1 MRSFERSSAVLVN
14 GKIIFNSP
22 VFTGNAKRKLF
33 TRKSSDLSV
42 KLPGKPE
49 YSDIAKSKMDTLQTR
64 FDDDFTYLFDTRN
77 YSNDIRF
84 HRGSGNR
91 RDWYYSPLIDL
102 HFTDALN
109 KKSQFFDLRQGICI
123 NRDTQTMIK
132 GRNYSIEAVFKD
144 MQFNFSFDID
154 RLTPTDKYKALVIL
168 NEWKEGRFFFG
179 ENKSRGL
186 GWGQLDIDSNT
197 WKTLTES
204 LTVNK
209 SNIEAYNREANYIE
223 ISLQFPLSD
232 PLLVNWNHNIF
243 CKKNN
248 RNITGEF
255 YIKDGDDEK
264 GNAILE
270 LERGLNGH
278 NKKIEEASS
287 SKDRRA
293 IYQQSMYPYKEFR
306 VSKENFKQAARNDK
320 NTIEFFKQYGQSL
333 RDYLDGNEYK
343 DYREM
348 TTSKN
353 VEGYN
358 GKVYDKLPVRLG
370 SLNGF
375 SQIYIPG
382 STLKGAFRS
391 RAQQI
396 IKTLFHQQFWCKV
409 ATSNTLQ
416 DQPCD
421 QKCPVCRLFGT
432 TKFANDNN
440 PLRSRIFFR
449 DAYPYDNDKI
459 QLYPIDNVPI
469 CRLSGKGLNK
479 SNLLFAYGPEAYME
493 TRILIKN
500 IKSNDRWILALLG
513 HILKDFYYGDI
524 PVGSG
529 KFCGLGRLHGN
540 VTSIKVGCHKDTWL
554 YNTLHSLGHTP
565 ETGFFWEEAVFN
577 PFTVSNYTA
586 VLDDL
591 QTSFIALG
599 GVK

>member
-1 MRSFERSSAVLVN
+1 
-14 GKIIFNSP
+14 
-22 VFTGNAKRKLF
+22 
-33 TRKSSDLSV
+33 
-42 KLPGKPE
+42 
-49 YSDIAKSKMDTLQTR
+49 
-64 FDDDFTYLFDTRN
+64 
-77 YSNDIRF
+77 
-84 HRGSGNR
+84 
-91 RDWYYSPLIDL
+91 
-102 HFTDALN
+102 
-109 KKSQFFDLRQGICI
+109 
-123 NRDTQTMIK
+123 
-132 GRNYSIEAVFKD
+132 
-144 MQFNFSFDID
+144 
-154 RLTPTDKYKALVIL
+154 
-168 NEWKEGRFFFG
+168 
-179 ENKSRGL
+179 
-186 GWGQLDIDSNT
+186 
-197 WKTLTES
+197 
-204 LTVNK
+204 
-209 SNIEAYNREANYIE
+209 
-223 ISLQFPLSD
+223 
-232 PLLVNWNHNIF
+232 
-243 CKKNN
+243 
-248 RNITGEF
+248 
-255 YIKDGDDEK
+255 
-264 GNAILE
+264 
-270 LERGLNGH
+270 
-278 NKKIEEASS
+278 
-287 SKDRRA
+287 
-293 IYQQSMYPYKEFR
+293 
-306 VSKENFKQAARNDK
+306 
-320 NTIEFFKQYGQSL
+320 
-333 RDYLDGNEYK
+333 
-343 DYREM
+343 
-348 TTSKN
+348 
-353 VEGYN
+353 
-358 GKVYDKLPVRLG
+358 
-370 SLNGF
+370 
-375 SQIYIPG
+375 
-382 STLKGAFRS
+382 
-391 RAQQI
+391 
-396 IKTLFHQQFWCKV
+396 
-409 ATSNTLQ
+409 Q